1 MYTRLLRK
9 SSHTKTFTI
18 RRHSSSGWHVL
29 EQEDSRVILAVWYR
43 DWHRVER
50 AAQTFA
56 GKAKSLVERGWTEH
70 ASAS

>member
-1 MYTRLLRK
+1 MSFLTGR
-9 SSHTKTFTI
+9 I
-18 RRHSSSGWHVL
+18 

-70 ASAS
+70 ASAN